1 MSMETP
7 KYKVLLVDNDDFL
20 LSLYVEKSERY
31 NLELFPFTDAEHA
44 LEELRKGF
52 QPDVLVIDIGLPDMD
67 GLELI
72 AHIKNEKLATDAPII
87 VLTNKSESPYPEKVQ
102 DLNIERY
109 IVKATFLPSEVME
122 VILDLIR
129 EKSNDTPT
137 S

>member
-1 MSMETP
+1 MSTT
-7 KYKVLLVDNDDFL
+7 KHKVLLVDDDDFL

-52 QPDVLVIDIGLPDMD
+52 QPDILVIDIGLPNMD

-72 AHIKNEKLATDAPII
+72 QHIKEEKLVENVPII
-87 VLTNKSESPYPEKVQ
+87 VLTNKSESPYPKKAKTFGI
-102 DLNIERY
+102 DRY

-122 VILDLIR
+122 VIEDLIK
-129 EKSNDTPT
+129 EKTL
-137 S
+137 